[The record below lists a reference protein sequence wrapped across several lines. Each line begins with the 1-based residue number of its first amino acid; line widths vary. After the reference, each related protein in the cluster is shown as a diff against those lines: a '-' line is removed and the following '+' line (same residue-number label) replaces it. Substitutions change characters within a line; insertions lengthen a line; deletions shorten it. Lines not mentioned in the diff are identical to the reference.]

1 MYIHVHVIQIKSK
14 MISHSQNNKKK
25 NRRKE
30 NEQFQNLF
38 TSTFRIFKNIPLQV
52 NKYLKCIY
60 IYRNLFWSYTSNIWK
75 SLYTNLGSIPCIV
88 ISFCFDSTIS
98 CVNMAWK
105 YGILAASTIL
115 CAVNFLS
122 PTFKQKI
129 TMNINKCNFVFKLRF
144 KKKFPLFSPLLLIS
158 KSKRWILENIW
169 TYITEV

>member
-60 IYRNLFWSYTSNIWK
+60 IYRNLF
-75 SLYTNLGSIPCIV
+75 
-88 ISFCFDSTIS
+88 
-98 CVNMAWK
+98 
-105 YGILAASTIL
+105 
-115 CAVNFLS
+115 
-122 PTFKQKI
+122 
-129 TMNINKCNFVFKLRF
+129 
-144 KKKFPLFSPLLLIS
+144 
-158 KSKRWILENIW
+158 
-169 TYITEV
+169 

>member
-14 MISHSQNNKKK
+14 MISHSQNNMK

-38 TSTFRIFKNIPLQV
+38 TSTFGIFKNIPLQV

-60 IYRNLFWSYTSNIWK
+60 VQKCFLKLHIKCMMI
-75 SLYTNLGSIPCIV
+75 TNLGSIPCIV

-122 PTFKQKI
+122 PTFKQKR
-129 TMNINKCNFVFKLRF
+129 TMNINKCNFVLNLGFEKNSIVF
-144 KKKFPLFSPLLLIS
+144 TSPFYQQI
-158 KSKRWILENIW
+158 KTWILGNIW